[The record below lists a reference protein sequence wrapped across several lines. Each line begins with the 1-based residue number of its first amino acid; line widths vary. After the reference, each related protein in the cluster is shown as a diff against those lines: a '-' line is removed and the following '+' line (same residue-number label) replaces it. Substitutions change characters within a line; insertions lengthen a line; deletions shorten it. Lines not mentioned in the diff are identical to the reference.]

1 MTREN
6 HVDLVRRGYDEVAE
20 RYLDARDQW
29 KSVPYLDRLLAR
41 LKPGSQILD
50 VGCGSGIPIDSY
62 LTAKGHEVIGIDI
75 SPRQVELASENVPDA
90 RFEIRDMLD
99 LHRGEFSVD
108 AVVSFYAIFHTPRE
122 THAETLRTFSSYLPP
137 DGVVLVSMGAGE
149 WEGEEDFHGA
159 PMWWSHYGADKN
171 RELIEGA
178 GLRVIHE
185 AIDSSG
191 DERHQI
197 ILAEK
202 DKPGKP
208 ATEQKS

>member
-1 MTREN
+1 MTRGT
-6 HVDLVRRGYDEVAE
+6 HVDLVRRGYDQVAE

-50 VGCGSGIPIDSY
+50 VGCGSGVPVDSY
-62 LTAKGHEVIGIDI
+62 LAANGHEVIGIDI
-75 SPRQVELASENVPDA
+75 SPRQVELASENVPEA
-90 RFEIRDMLD
+90 RFEVRDMLD
-99 LHRGEFSVD
+99 LRQGEFSVD

-122 THAETLRTFSSYLPP
+122 THSETLRTVSSYLPP
-137 DGVVLVSMGAGE
+137 NGVLLVSMGAGA

-185 AIDSSG
+185 EIDSSG

-202 DKPGKP
+202 PDPGTTV
-208 ATEQKS
+208 TEQHS